1 MGHIPN
7 IDAISGALIT
17 LSLSILILIFV
28 IRLKLYRNGH
38 WTLKVEI
45 YAEKNPW
52 TKNVQK
58 STQLLRGQIIW
69 KMRFEVTLGC
79 QNFKRQNSENESLG

>member
-1 MGHIPN
+1 MYNTHIPN

-17 LSLSILILIFV
+17 LSLSLLIFIFV
-28 IRLKLYRNGH
+28 IRLKLYGNGL

-52 TKNVQK
+52 NKNVQK
-58 STQLLRGQIIW
+58 STQLLKGSNHL
-69 KMRFEVTLGC
+69 ENALGSD
-79 QNFKRQNSENESLG
+79 FGVSEF